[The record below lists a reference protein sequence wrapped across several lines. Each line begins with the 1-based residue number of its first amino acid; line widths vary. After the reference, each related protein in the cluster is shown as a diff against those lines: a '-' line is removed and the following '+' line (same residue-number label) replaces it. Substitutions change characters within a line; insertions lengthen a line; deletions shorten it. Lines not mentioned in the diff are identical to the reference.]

1 MCVGGVSLWVC
12 LLGCVCV
19 CHHGYACW
27 GVCVCDHKYACW
39 GVCMCVYHR
48 GYVCWA
54 VCVYSWVCLLDV
66 CMCMWGG
73 CHCGYACWGVCVY
86 SWVCLLDVCMCMW
99 GGCHCGY
106 ACWGVYLSVIMDLPV
121 GSVCACLS
129 SWLRLLGDARL
140 SVIVG
145 MPVSVCVLVILA

>member
-1 MCVGGVSLWVC
+1 MGMPV
-12 LLGCVCV
+12 GCV
-19 CHHGYACW
+19 Y
-27 GVCVCDHKYACW
+27 
-39 GVCMCVYHR
+39 VYV
-48 GYVCWA
+48 G
-54 VCVYSWVCLLDV
+54 
-66 CMCMWGG
+66 
-73 CHCGYACWGVCVY
+73 
-86 SWVCLLDVCMCMW
+86 

-145 MPVSVCVLVILA
+145 MPVGVCVLVILA